1 MATPLP
7 TAAAPAAKGSAGPGR
22 PKDPVKR
29 AAILDAA
36 VRMFTALGFEGAS
49 MDQIAAEA
57 GVSKL
62 TVYSH
67 FGDKEA
73 LFGAAVRTVCDS
85 LMPDNL
91 FEAAADAPLGAQLD
105 GIARAFF
112 AMITTPEAL
121 AAHRMMLAP
130 GGDERLRQLFWEAGP
145 ERIHGAFAAFLE
157 ARAGELEIADV
168 PCAARQFFA
177 LLKGELHARMACG
190 LCERPG
196 PAAIDAHI
204 AATVEMFLRAY
215 ARPQPVAG
223 RARGGHRSR

>member
-1 MATPLP
+1 MATPIS
-7 TAAAPAAKGSAGPGR
+7 TAAPAAKAAAGPGR
-22 PKDPVKR
+22 PKDPAKR

-36 VRMFTALGFEGAS
+36 VRMFTRLGFEGAS

-91 FEAAADAPLGAQLD
+91 FEAAADEPLAAQLD
-105 GIARAFF
+105 GIAHAFF

-121 AAHRMMLAP
+121 ATHRMMLAP

-157 ARAGELEIADV
+157 ARADELEITDV

-177 LLKGELHARMACG
+177 LLKGELHTRMACG

-196 PAAIDAHI
+196 QAAIDGHI

-215 ARPQPVAG
+215 AGPRPAAG
-223 RARGGHRSR
+223 RAGGGHRSR